1 MTRIEIFEPSPELY
15 DEIERLGQL
24 HKAETEATLTDL
36 PCQLNRVLYDA
47 LHEAGGL
54 VCVGAFADDGRLI
67 GYASAF
73 VSAHPH
79 YALTAAQ
86 HDALFIHPDHR
97 TPRLALRM
105 LERVESECKARGAVL
120 IAWHAKHNS
129 AFARLIAARA
139 KPEETVYIKEL

>member
-1 MTRIEIFEPSPELY
+1 MTRIAIFDPRQLY
-15 DEIERLGQL
+15 DDIEQLGQL
-24 HKAETEATLTDL
+24 HKAETEAGLTEL
-36 PCQLNRVLYDA
+36 PCQLNRALYDA

-54 VCVGAFADDGRLI
+54 VSVGAFADDDRLI

-139 KPEETVYIKEL
+139 EPEETVYIKEL

>member
-1 MTRIEIFEPSPELY
+1 MTRIATFDPRELY

-24 HKAETEATLTDL
+24 HKAETEAGLTEL

-97 TPRLALRM
+97 APRLALSM
-105 LERVESECKARGAVL
+105 VEAVEAECKVRGAAF
-120 IAWHAKHNS
+120 IAWHAKTGT
-129 AFARLIAARA
+129 AFARLLAKRARL
-139 KPEETVYIKEL
+139 EEFVHIKEL

>member
-1 MTRIEIFEPSPELY
+1 MTRIAIFEPSPELY

-24 HKAETEATLTDL
+24 HKDEVEATLTDL
-36 PCQLNRVLYDA
+36 PCQLNRALYDA
-47 LHEAGGL
+47 LHNTGAL
-54 VCVGAFADDGRLI
+54 VSVGAFADDGRLI

-97 TPRLALRM
+97 APRLALRM
-105 LERVESECKARGAVL
+105 VEVVEAECKARGAAF
-120 IAWHAKHNS
+120 IAWHAKTGT
-129 AFARLIAARA
+129 AFARLLAKRARL
-139 KPEETVYIKEL
+139 EEFVHIKEL